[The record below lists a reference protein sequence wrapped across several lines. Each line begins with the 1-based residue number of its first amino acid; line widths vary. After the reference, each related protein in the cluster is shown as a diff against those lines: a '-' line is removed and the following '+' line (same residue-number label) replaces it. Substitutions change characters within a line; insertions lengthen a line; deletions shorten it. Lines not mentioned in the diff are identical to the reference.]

1 MSTLF
6 DPDSACP
13 LYVLAT
19 RNIPG
24 SKGQIVVT
32 TSKPGVVNA
41 NEHIIGLC
49 LTDNNCDVGTKLILE
64 RDVVSTAFRA
74 HDIGISTPDGKPS
87 LYADSTDLFVAV
99 DGNLLDIPTGSAFKV
114 RYGGKSPNMGF
125 LFDKSM
131 RLVPF
136 SLDVNNGAAPT
147 HDRKRR
153 SIVKRVDVTTDD
165 GQTKTLTME
174 NTMRAIVAWLDK
186 MNQDHASSY
195 SVDRLVWCEEQSSA
209 RSEKGTIRGWF
220 KYDISDGNKRKVVP
234 NASDAIVAMEQ
245 ITKTDFYAEMKSNCK
260 AYDIDFVEQSMSGN
274 ASGSAGATSV
284 KSNADASE
292 ASVLYM
298 TMPSDD
304 SD

>member
-1 MSTLF
+1 
-6 DPDSACP
+6 
-13 LYVLAT
+13 
-19 RNIPG
+19 
-24 SKGQIVVT
+24 
-32 TSKPGVVNA
+32 
-41 NEHIIGLC
+41 
-49 LTDNNCDVGTKLILE
+49 
-64 RDVVSTAFRA
+64 
-74 HDIGISTPDGKPS
+74 
-87 LYADSTDLFVAV
+87 
-99 DGNLLDIPTGSAFKV
+99 
-114 RYGGKSPNMGF
+114 
-125 LFDKSM
+125 
-131 RLVPF
+131 
-136 SLDVNNGAAPT
+136 
-147 HDRKRR
+147 
-153 SIVKRVDVTTDD
+153 
-165 GQTKTLTME
+165 ME